1 VCAPLQTI
9 FFHCKP
15 VVHGSTNL
23 YNKLTNLSNNLQQ
36 SQRRLLLHQST
47 VGWWLTFPP
56 SPRPGRTACAPCH
69 EAVEL
74 DGAPGLSVSV
84 SVCACTRSPVPM
96 QGIFVAACTPRCRT
110 GSCTPVCHI
119 VQQKILRCPRGCVVP
134 LRL

>member
-96 QGIFVAACTPRCRT
+96 QMYAHHREDARTETKEYLLLHARRGAARDHARQSAT
-110 GSCTPVCHI
+110 
-119 VQQKILRCPRGCVVP
+119 
-134 LRL
+134 